1 MSRRNS
7 TNNRFTLF
15 KPRTRETNFLLSVL
29 MTTIRMLFV
38 LVLLIGVSGT
48 GLVVGI
54 ARAYVDTAPVLDLT
68 LFDQQSQTSFI
79 YDRDGN
85 LITDFKGTENRIY
98 ASIDEM
104 PEMLQNAFIAIED
117 SRFREHNG
125 VDVKRII
132 GAFVYNVTGS
142 GTTQGGSTIT
152 QQLIKQTILT
162 TEQTYKRKI
171 QEAYLALQLETVYT
185 KDQILE
191 EYLNVIYLGNSSY
204 GVKVAAQDYFGKDLS
219 ELTIRECAML
229 AGLNKNPYGYNPRL
243 NYYSRDKADVTDK
256 RTNDVLA
263 AMYNAG
269 FITEDQYNAALVEK
283 VNVLETSPLASK
295 MYDNAFYVEYAIY
308 DVTTHMLRMY
318 NLEDNSTNRN
328 KMENQLR
335 TGGYHI
341 YTAMDAELQT
351 LAEQT
356 IHDWDGY
363 PSTRNSADAVY
374 RTSNGDGTYTEI
386 IQPQAAAVVI
396 DYHTSEIVAIV
407 GGRDTPTTR
416 KQFNRAYMG
425 LMPVGSSIKPLSVYG
440 PAWDLGSSPGA
451 PVMNMPIRISGW
463 NSERGYPQNYGGGG
477 YTGPESMRTAM
488 TKSHNTSTAQALYTY
503 VGINNSVYY
512 LKQLGVDE
520 SHINA
525 DGAGLTLGTSGI
537 TPVEMA
543 AAFGAIGNKGEYV
556 SPVAF
561 TRVLNSDGSVFL
573 EPSTYQVRQQAF
585 KPSTAW
591 LLVDV
596 LKACASSSGTGSRAE
611 FSDIT
616 VAGKTGTN
624 SDYKGVFF
632 AGLTPYYSG
641 AVWIG
646 HDGYKALKSDST
658 GGKYAAPLWGELME
672 VLHDA
677 AGYTED
683 RAIIEDSPESLGLV
697 RVATCGV
704 SGLLATDAC
713 YHDVDGYEVQN
724 DYWLDG
730 TQPTQECNMHQSV
743 TLCTETKRRPTEY
756 CPSVAT
762 YSRVYI
768 PEGHPLRQADKD
780 VVDDYFSGVTAN
792 ADLSSIGY
800 CTKHTSDWYYSQWY
814 EPEPE
819 PDYGGDTGEGGDQG
833 NQGDDGDYEEDG
845 DEPDGD
851 SEEAVG

>member
-1 MSRRNS
+1 MSRNS
-7 TNNRFTLF
+7 HKKRFSLF

-29 MTTIRMLFV
+29 MTTIRMLFI

-48 GLVVGI
+48 GLVVGM
-54 ARAYVDTAPVLDLT
+54 AKAYVDTAPVLDLSQ
-68 LFDQQSQTSFI
+68 FDQQSQTSFI
-79 YDRDGN
+79 YDRNNN
-85 LITDFKGTENRIY
+85 LITDFKGSENRIY
-98 ASIDEM
+98 ASLSEM
-104 PEMLQNAFIAIED
+104 PDRLLNAFIAIED

-125 VDVKRII
+125 VDVKRIV
-132 GAFVYNVTGS
+132 GAFVYNFTGS
-142 GTTQGGSTIT
+142 GSTQGGSTIT

-162 TEQTYKRKI
+162 SEQTYKRKI

-204 GVKVAAQDYFGKDLS
+204 GVKVAAQDYFGKELS
-219 ELTIRECAML
+219 ELTLRECAML

-243 NYYSRDKADVTDK
+243 NYYSRNKADVTDK
-256 RTNDVLA
+256 RTNDVLT
-263 AMYNAG
+263 AMYNGG
-269 FITEDQYNAALVEK
+269 FITESEYNAALSEQVH
-283 VNVLETSPLASK
+283 VLETSPLASK
-295 MYDNAFYVEYAIY
+295 MYDNAYYVEYAIY

-318 NLEDNSTNRN
+318 GLEDTTANRN
-328 KMENQLR
+328 RMEQQLR

-341 YTAMDAELQT
+341 YTAMDKELQT
-351 LAEQT
+351 LAEKT

-363 PSTRNSADAVY
+363 PKTRNKADAIY
-374 RTSNGDGTYTEI
+374 KASNGDGTYTELV
-386 IQPQAAAVVI
+386 QPQAAAVVI

-407 GGRDTPTTR
+407 GGRDTPTSR

-425 LMPVGSSIKPLSVYG
+425 EMPVGSSIKPLSVYG

-477 YTGPESMRTAM
+477 YAGPESMRTAM
-488 TKSHNTSTAQALYTY
+488 MKSHNTSTAQALYTY
-503 VGINNSVYY
+503 VGIDNSVYY
-512 LKQLGVDE
+512 LKQLGVSE

-525 DGAGLTLGTSGI
+525 DGAGLSLGTSGI
-537 TPVEMA
+537 TPLEMA
-543 AAFGAIGNKGEYV
+543 AAFGAIGNKGEYA
-556 SPVAF
+556 SPLAF

-573 EPSTYQVRQQAF
+573 EASTYQERRQAF

-596 LKACASSSGTGSRAE
+596 LKQCASSSGTGKRAR
-611 FSDIT
+611 FDDMT

-658 GGKYAAPLWGELME
+658 GGKYAAPLWAELME
-672 VLHDA
+672 QLHDA

-683 RAIIEDSPESLGLV
+683 KDIIPDSPESLGLV
-697 RVATCGV
+697 RVKTCGV
-704 SGLLATDAC
+704 SGLLATDTC
-713 YHDVDGYEVQN
+713 YNDVNGYEVQN
-724 DYWLDG
+724 DYWLEG
-730 TQPTQECNMHQSV
+730 TQPTNECNMHQSV
-743 TLCTETKRRPTEY
+743 KLCTETRRRPTEY
-756 CPSVAT
+756 CPSVSR

-780 VVDDYFSGVTAN
+780 VVDDYFTGVTAD
-792 ADLSSIGY
+792 ADSSSIGR
-800 CTKHTSDWYYSQWY
+800 CRVHTEEWYNSQFT
-814 EPEPE
+814 PE
-819 PDYGGDTGEGGDQG
+819 PDPEFPEGGGEGEGGEDW
-833 NQGDDGDYEEDG
+833 EDG
-845 DEPDGD
+845 
-851 SEEAVG
+851 SVG

>member
-7 TNNRFTLF
+7 TNKRFTLF

-488 TKSHNTSTAQALYTY
+488 TKSHNTSTAQGAVHVCGY
-503 VGINNSVYY
+503 
-512 LKQLGVDE
+512 KQLCLLPQATGRGREPHKCRRRRSYAGHVGHNAGRDGGGVRRDRQQGRIRQPGCVHAGAQQRWQRVPGVVDLPGAPAGVQAVDGLAAGGRAQGMRQLVGHRFAGAVLRHNRGRQDRHQQRLQGRVLCGAYAVLFGRGVDRPRRLQGAQVGLDRRQVCGAAVGR
-520 SHINA
+520 A
-525 DGAGLTLGTSGI
+525 D
-537 TPVEMA
+537 
-543 AAFGAIGNKGEYV
+543 
-556 SPVAF
+556 
-561 TRVLNSDGSVFL
+561 
-573 EPSTYQVRQQAF
+573 
-585 KPSTAW
+585 
-591 LLVDV
+591 
-596 LKACASSSGTGSRAE
+596 
-611 FSDIT
+611 
-616 VAGKTGTN
+616 
-624 SDYKGVFF
+624 
-632 AGLTPYYSG
+632 
-641 AVWIG
+641 
-646 HDGYKALKSDST
+646 
-658 GGKYAAPLWGELME
+658 E

-713 YHDVDGYEVQN
+713 Y
-724 DYWLDG
+724 
-730 TQPTQECNMHQSV
+730 P
-743 TLCTETKRRPTEY
+743 RRG
-756 CPSVAT
+756 
-762 YSRVYI
+762 R
-768 PEGHPLRQADKD
+768 L
-780 VVDDYFSGVTAN
+780 
-792 ADLSSIGY
+792 
-800 CTKHTSDWYYSQWY
+800 
-814 EPEPE
+814 
-819 PDYGGDTGEGGDQG
+819 
-833 NQGDDGDYEEDG
+833 
-845 DEPDGD
+845 
-851 SEEAVG
+851 

>member
-1 MSRRNS
+1 MSRKS
-7 TNNRFTLF
+7 TNRHFTLF
-15 KPRTRETNFLLSVL
+15 KPRTREPNFLLSVL

-48 GLVVGI
+48 GLIMGM
-54 ARAYVDTAPVLDLT
+54 AKAYVDTAPVLDLSQ
-68 LFDQQSQTSFI
+68 FDQQSQTSFI
-79 YDRDGN
+79 YDRYGN
-85 LITDFKGTENRIY
+85 LITDFKGSENRIY
-98 ASIDEM
+98 ATLDEM

-117 SRFREHNG
+117 TRFREHNG
-125 VDVKRII
+125 VDVKRIV
-132 GAFVYNVTGS
+132 GAFVYNFTGS
-142 GTTQGGSTIT
+142 GSTQGGSTIT

-162 TEQTYKRKI
+162 SEQTYKRKI

-204 GVKVAAQDYFGKDLS
+204 GVKVAAQDYFGKELS

-243 NYYSRDKADVTDK
+243 NYYTRDKADVTDK

-263 AMYNAG
+263 AMYTG
-269 FITEDQYNAALVEK
+269 GYITEAQYNAALAER

-295 MYDNAFYVEYAIY
+295 MYDNAYYVEYAIY

-318 NLEDNSTNRN
+318 NLEDNTSNRN
-328 KMENQLR
+328 KMEQQLR

-341 YTAMDAELQT
+341 YTAMDPELQT
-351 LAEQT
+351 IAEQT
-356 IHDWDGY
+356 LHDWDNY
-363 PSTRNSADAVY
+363 PSTRNRADSVY
-374 RTSNGDGTYTEI
+374 KTSNGDGTYSEI

-396 DYHTSEIVAIV
+396 DYHTSELVAVV
-407 GGRDTPTTR
+407 GGRDTPTSR

-425 LMPVGSSIKPLSVYG
+425 QMPVGSSIKPLSVYG

-451 PVMNMPIRISGW
+451 PVMNMPIPISGW
-463 NSERGYPQNYGGGG
+463 NSARGYPQNYGGGG
-477 YTGPESMRTAM
+477 YAGPESMRTAM
-488 TKSHNTSTAQALYTY
+488 MKSHNTSTAQALYTY
-503 VGINNSVYY
+503 VGIDNSVYY
-512 LKQLGVDE
+512 LTQLGVDE

-543 AAFGAIGNKGEYV
+543 AAFGAIGNRGQYV

-561 TRVLNSDGSVFL
+561 TRVLNSDGSVFM
-573 EPSTYQVRQQAF
+573 ESSTYQERRQAF
-585 KPSTAW
+585 KESTAW

-596 LKACASSSGTGSRAE
+596 LKQCASSSGTGKRAQ
-611 FSDIT
+611 FDGMT

-658 GGKYAAPLWGELME
+658 GGTYAAPLWAELMSN
-672 VLHDA
+672 LHKA

-683 RAIIEDSPESLGLV
+683 RDIIPDSPESLGLV
-697 RVATCGV
+697 KVKTCGV
-704 SGLLATDAC
+704 SGLLATSAC
-713 YHDVDGYEVQN
+713 YDDVDGYGVQN

-743 TLCTETKRRPTEY
+743 TLCTQTKRRPTAY

-768 PEGHPLRQADKD
+768 PEGHPLRMADKD
-780 VVDDYFSGVTAN
+780 VVDDYFTGVTAD
-792 ADLSSIGY
+792 ADTSSIGR
-800 CTKHTSDWYYSQWY
+800 CKVHTEEWFNSQY
-814 EPEPE
+814 VPEPE
-819 PDYGGDTGEGGDQG
+819 PPVEGGDEG
-833 NQGDDGDYEEDG
+833 G
-845 DEPDGD
+845 DEEGGD
-851 SEEAVG
+851 EWIDDEDAVG